1 MPGRRVARLLVL
13 IGGVALATGCGGGYG
28 NGPAVRDANLHQG
41 ASGTAPSGRA
51 NRVIGLEFVQ
61 AYENLPSAPYFP
73 LTGLAG
79 CAFSPDGT
87 LIICDQKQ
95 GKVHGL
101 DPMLHTWFEF
111 ELPMARPYA
120 PLDALVDGF
129 KVLVLDPGGG
139 RVYRFDLGG
148 ALLDVLVDI
157 DQLDPGYPPQTTAF
171 AMDQDGRML
180 VTDVGRQQVLLLDSF
195 LNLTLRLGDPGSLGD
210 QFLDPMGLVFRADGS
225 FLVSDQGNRRLALYG
240 RLGFYEQ
247 AVGGVFD
254 PDNRFVAPAGLDRDR
269 FGNVFV
275 ADPGSGRIHVLDPGL
290 RLLLSAGPDFSLQ
303 GAPLA
308 PVDVAVGPGDQLAV
322 SDPARGAVLIYR
334 ILYQ

>member
-1 MPGRRVARLLVL
+1 
-13 IGGVALATGCGGGYG
+13 
-28 NGPAVRDANLHQG
+28 
-41 ASGTAPSGRA
+41 
-51 NRVIGLEFVQ
+51 
-61 AYENLPSAPYFP
+61 
-73 LTGLAG
+73 
-79 CAFSPDGT
+79 
-87 LIICDQKQ
+87 
-95 GKVHGL
+95 
-101 DPMLHTWFEF
+101 
-111 ELPMARPYA
+111 
-120 PLDALVDGF
+120 
-129 KVLVLDPGGG
+129 
-139 RVYRFDLGG
+139 
-148 ALLDVLVDI
+148 
-157 DQLDPGYPPQTTAF
+157 
-171 AMDQDGRML
+171 